1 MIGRGVKEKNPT
13 NTQQSVLLT
22 SQGDFFF
29 LPNNPLVIQDQHQSP
44 FSVYQGKT
52 CMLILPGKPRHLFMT
67 WKIKFKM
74 IIQIIDSLRGSMDL
88 IIFLKQNIK
97 INKDTHKDN
106 CLYFLKLV
114 GRTGTALSPFANPGY
129 LNWYPSCFSLLALQ
143 QRQSKS
149 N

>member
-1 MIGRGVKEKNPT
+1 MAT
-13 NTQQSVLLT
+13 
-22 SQGDFFF
+22 
-29 LPNNPLVIQDQHQSP
+29 QDQHQSP

-52 CMLILPGKPRHLFMT
+52 CILILPGKPRHLFMT

-97 INKDTHKDN
+97 IYKDTHKDN

-114 GRTGTALSPFANPGY
+114 GRTGTALWPFENPSY
-129 LNWYPSCFSLLALQ
+129 LNDNQVVFLYWLFSIDNLNLINSRYQLHIWL
-143 QRQSKS
+143 RNLTWKPRILRYRF
-149 N
+149 